1 MSRKGGMMRSFLAL
15 FAAAAVVLAAA
26 SDSAFA
32 QDQKSNG
39 PSLLEK
45 LIQAINQGKLAGKS
59 AAGEGGLTSNGEQL
73 DWIDV
78 PSEELIQMYLAID
91 LKDDDL
97 LTLAHYAK
105 RAGHRLEGERILSRY
120 VSGGDRK
127 ERQPRIEQIV
137 AGWRGVAVPE
147 GGYAFDHAY
156 GWESAFER
164 ANRQVLLKVASL
176 ANTLAATSDLK
187 TLEKSFG
194 ELLETYREAE
204 TNAELRAAIKLEG
217 VTALRS
223 AKEKRLKAIESRAK
237 GASRNF
243 GALQQ
248 AKAELNKR
256 REAALKIIYDTA
268 VYLPESHPNW
278 PKGDKVNGQEKVD
291 QAVLKKSPG
300 TVEELWEHAG
310 AYVARLDAGLTRDV
324 EIVTEINTKLL
335 PGLGVKPGA
344 DELKA
349 FEQIVN
355 NLNKTIDLKSFALD
369 AKERELYDY
378 NRRVD
383 AYNEALADPAV
394 TRDIKDHVKVLN
406 DYREMMGRRR
416 LFIDPRLC
424 RATTKHSQ
432 ACDAANRIWHDGPD
446 GTPQSRAKAE
456 GFPAG
461 VGENV
466 AIGYAN
472 PSDIW
477 WRGWYRASDHHRNGL
492 SDRWT
497 CVGYGYVGRVGT
509 QNFSELAM
517 PKAPPAPNPGS
528 K

>member
-1 MSRKGGMMRSFLAL
+1 MKSLIALLAVAL
-15 FAAAAVVLAAA
+15 VVAAAPPLA
-26 SDSAFA
+26 
-32 QDQKSNG
+32 QEQKSSG

-45 LIQAINQGKLAGKS
+45 LIQAINAGKVPGKADATADGLVS
-59 AAGEGGLTSNGEQL
+59 GGEKLE
-73 DWIDV
+73 WIDV
-78 PSEELIQMYLAID
+78 GTDELVKMYLAID

-97 LTLAHYAK
+97 LTLSHYAK
-105 RAGHRLEGERILSRY
+105 RAGLRMDAERVLSRW
-120 VSGGDRK
+120 VQGGERK
-127 ERQPRIEQIV
+127 ERQPRIDQIV
-137 AGWRGVAVPE
+137 AGWRGIPVPE
-147 GGYAFDHAY
+147 GGYAFDSSY
-156 GWESAFER
+156 GWESASDR
-164 ANRQVLLKVASL
+164 ANRQVLAKVTNL
-176 ANTLAATSDLK
+176 AATLAASSDIK
-187 TLEKSFG
+187 AIDKAFDEVQAQ
-194 ELLETYREAE
+194 YREAE
-204 TNAELRAAIKLEG
+204 TQAELRASIKIEA
-217 VTALRS
+217 VTALRAS
-223 AKEKRLKAIESRAK
+223 KEKRLKAIESRAK
-237 GASRNF
+237 SASRNF

-256 REAALKIIYDTA
+256 REAALKIIYDPA

-278 PKGDKVNGQEKVD
+278 PKGDKVNGQEQVD
-291 QAVLKKSPG
+291 NAVLKKSPG

-310 AYVARLDAGLTRDV
+310 AYVARLDTGLARDV
-324 EIVTEINTKLL
+324 EIVTAINTKYL
-335 PGLGVKPGA
+335 PGIGEKPAA

-349 FEQIVN
+349 FDQIVN
-355 NLNKTIDLKSFALD
+355 NLNKTIDLKSFAID
-369 AKERELYDY
+369 AKERELYEY
-378 NRRVD
+378 NRRVE

-394 TRDIKDHVKVLN
+394 TKDIKEHVKILN

-416 LFIDPRLC
+416 VFIDPRLC

-472 PSDIW
+472 PADIW

-497 CVGYGYVGRVGT
+497 CVGYGFVGRVGT
-509 QNFSELAM
+509 QNFADLAL
-517 PKAPPAPNPGS
+517 PKSPPAPAPPN